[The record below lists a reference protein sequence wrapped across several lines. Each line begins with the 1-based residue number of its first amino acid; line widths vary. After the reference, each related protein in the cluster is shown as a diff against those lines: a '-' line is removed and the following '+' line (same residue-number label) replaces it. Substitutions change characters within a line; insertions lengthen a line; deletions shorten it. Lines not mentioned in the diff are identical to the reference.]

1 MRAIGVTVVLATA
14 LHLSSAQPT
23 YDDYDDD
30 GAATDGNWGTTDGEA
45 SGGGVSDDAE
55 DSWFDNLGVEG
66 QVVLLTATALLLVG
80 LGILFAKTLMTTRN
94 LSTQSKRM
102 RRQRHADKSAKQ
114 KATDDKFGTLSD
126 ALGKGYVIKNTGL
139 NPMRS
144 PDFKPVME
152 MLRANGEFDDEEDV
166 GEVYFVA
173 LKEVAAIPSEQLV
186 GCMIGD
192 VILKLDME
200 NEWIWGML
208 RGKEGWFDPLN
219 MRQLNEQEIKD
230 MMTARDERRA
240 KRARDER
247 RAKRAQAGK
256 KVSVFP
262 ATTKVA
268 PAASG
273 KLISAAGGKL
283 VSAAGSKAPTAPGT
297 LEASGPRLSQLIQ
310 SSPSASETLAWD
322 PSEASPTASAD
333 NGTTRPDANAAVNV
347 TVKTLA
353 AARRKALAFDNRKE
367 HVGNASTVVK
377 PAASNAVKEPPA
389 NKSSDAEV
397 VAQPVGNPAVEF
409 AANDTVEFAA
419 NDNGTAGV
427 IGDAAAL
434 DLTALELVTD
444 GTAEGSPTP
453 EVGSTKPTSTAV
465 ATGRPKHLVS
475 PVLGRPAHQSPIDP
489 TVAKHFYEMF
499 K

>member
-23 YDDYDDD
+23 YDDNDDD
-30 GAATDGNWGTTDGEA
+30 GAATDGTWGTTDAEA

-55 DSWFDNLGVEG
+55 DSWFDRLGVEG
-66 QVVLLTATALLLVG
+66 QVVLLTATALLLIG

-126 ALGKGYVIKNTGL
+126 ALGKGYVINNTGL

-230 MMTARDERRA
+230 MR
-240 KRARDER
+240 KARDER

-273 KLISAAGGKL
+273 KLVSAAGGKL

-397 VAQPVGNPAVEF
+397 AAQPVGNPA
-409 AANDTVEFAA
+409 VEFAA

-444 GTAEGSPTP
+444 GTAEGSPTS

-465 ATGRPKHLVS
+465 ATGRPKHVAS
-475 PVLGRPAHQSPIDP
+475 PVLGRPHQSPIDP

-499 K
+499 Q